1 MAKDKSKAF
10 IYSASVTIN
19 GQSHKLHFRKERQR
33 AEFIGRAQH
42 LEGVS
47 NASID
52 VGIYVYEDANDVLN
66 MVANFAN
73 RHVKI

>member
-1 MAKDKSKAF
+1 MAKDKSKSFTYA
-10 IYSASVTIN
+10 ASVTIN
-19 GQSHKLHFRKERQR
+19 GESHKLYFRKDKQR
-33 AEFIGRAQH
+33 MEFINRARF

-52 VGIYVYEDANDVLN
+52 VGIYVYDDAESAIN
-66 MVANFAN
+66 MVANFAS